1 MSGEKEDSEIG
12 GNVEDQGSASGTGSP
27 GSHGPGP
34 GNSAT
39 VEDWGREKV
48 LEPWDIWNHL
58 PQISCT
64 QITWLIFV
72 VMLAIADGNFFG
84 QGYILSY
91 EIKKNHSLKYVL
103 DKPPSCRDLN
113 FD

>member
-1 MSGEKEDSEIG
+1 MSGEKEDSEIE
-12 GNVEDQGSASGTGSP
+12 GNIE
-27 GSHGPGP
+27 
-34 GNSAT
+34 GN
-39 VEDWGREKV
+39 VEDWGRDKV

-91 EIKKNHSLKYVL
+91 KI
-103 DKPPSCRDLN
+103 
-113 FD
+113 